1 MKKTLIVLM
10 VFLIFG
16 LAGCGI
22 GQDNNVAGDVI
33 SAKTVYHSDISA
45 EDCYLCGGGIENLVP
60 SYWGQNN
67 VALIS
72 LNTFKIKPIEINRY
86 QHGQLIEGY
95 AGTVS
100 FCGGGSEDGGFSAT
114 LLLNYDRGYA
124 TGSVDFSDD
133 ETLKPDEAASF
144 LCADCLNE
152 ILTQNY
158 SRCFGVGVINLDT
171 KEIRLFEESSSGFD
185 FGDFHISLNLKE
197 RKNSDSQQVDL
208 LIFYCPLR
216 YQPES

>member
-1 MKKTLIVLM
+1 MKRLVLALLVILPLILT
-10 VFLIFG
+10 
-16 LAGCGI
+16 GCGAEQNAALD
-22 GQDNNVAGDVI
+22 GEV
-33 SAKTVYHSDISA
+33 VYSSETSA
-45 EDCYLCGGGIENLVP
+45 EDCYLCGDGFDNLIS
-60 SYWGQNN
+60 SYWGQDN

-72 LNTFKIKPIEINRY
+72 LNSFEIKPIEINRY
-86 QHGQLIEGY
+86 DRLSGRLIEGY
-95 AGTVS
+95 ADTVS

-152 ILTQNY
+152 ILAQNY

-197 RKNSDSQQVDL
+197 RKNNDSQQADL
-208 LIFYCPLR
+208 MIFYCPLR